1 MGQGFDV
8 NQPVGSH
15 ASAIAER
22 GYTFVGRYGGPV
34 KAAHGIALTKAEA
47 EQLSAAGLY
56 IVSIWENGFPTEP
69 GYFTGYQGAKD
80 GHAAA
85 EYFEAVGQ
93 PKGTPIYFTVDCDI
107 APAMV
112 MEYSGFF
119 QAAVKE
125 SGFFQ
130 AAVKEAGYLAGVYGS
145 GPVCEALLR
154 AGIAHCAWLAQS
166 KGWGGPGAWQ
176 EFADSGKANLIQHA
190 TTTLP
195 GIGEVDLDASWGN
208 AGGWTLV

>member
-34 KAAHGIALTKAEA
+34 KAAHGIALTKSEA

-93 PKGTPIYFTVDCDI
+93 PQSTPIYFTVDCDV
-107 APAMV
+107 A
-112 MEYSGFF
+112 
-119 QAAVKE
+119 AAVVLE
-125 SGFFQ
+125 YARSFQ

-176 EFADSGKANLIQHA
+176 EFADSGKANMIQHA

-195 GIGEVDLDASWGN
+195 GIGEVDLDTSYGK

>member
-15 ASAIAER
+15 AFAIAER

-80 GHAAA
+80 GHAAT

-93 PKGTPIYFTVDCDI
+93 PKDTLIYFTVDCDV
-107 APAMV
+107 A
-112 MEYSGFF
+112 
-119 QAAVKE
+119 AAVVLE
-125 SGFFQ
+125 YARSFQ

-154 AGIAHCAWLAQS
+154 AGIAHCAWLGQS

-195 GIGEVDLDASWGN
+195 VVGEVDLDTSYGK